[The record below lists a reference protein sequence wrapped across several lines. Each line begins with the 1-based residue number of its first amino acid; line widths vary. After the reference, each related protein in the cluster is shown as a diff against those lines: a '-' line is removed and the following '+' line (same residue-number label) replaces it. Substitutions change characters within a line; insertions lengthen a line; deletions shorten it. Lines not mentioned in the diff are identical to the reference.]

1 MVEIPSAIVP
11 AAMQV
16 IFVLLFSPLIIGIM
30 RKVKARFQGRSGSP
44 IIQPYLDVLKL
55 LSKGS
60 AKSSVT
66 SFIFSIAPI
75 FGFVSVAIAALFL
88 PIFPQSPLFGAN
100 VIIFIYLFAI
110 GRFLTAL
117 SGLDAGS
124 AFGGMGSS
132 REMFYSIVIEP
143 AFFAI
148 IVFLVSSGG
157 LGIAPI
163 APDMASWSVLV
174 LSPVYWLIAI
184 ALFIAIL
191 AETGRIPF
199 DNPATH
205 LELTMVHEAMILEN
219 SGPGLALIEWAQAAK
234 IFLFFSLMAILLL
247 PGSLQS
253 GPVWPAMLLASVMAI
268 GVVVAAFESISVK
281 MRLFKVPEL
290 LVFSALLAILAFLIR
305 VSAGPSGGEN
315 VLQSLLAFTMLL
327 SALYF
332 LFSITIRQRVGLYV
346 VQSTCLVLTLLSI
359 SLSPSGGM
367 NFVLL
372 AIIALL
378 KIFIIPY
385 VLFRSISYGASLMPL
400 NYYLRFGESAK
411 KSKSSLGSDPMFM
424 ASQTSTIS
432 SLLYASVLVALAFL
446 MAPALGSTSILLPI
460 VISLILIGM
469 LIIASK
475 THLILQ
481 LLGYLIMENGVVLL
495 PTALHINLP
504 FIGELVALFDVI
516 ILVRITL
523 LLSFKMQETHGTLDT
538 KQLAELVEKR

>member
-1 MVEIPSAIVP
+1 
-11 AAMQV
+11 MQI
-16 IFVLLFSPLIIGIM
+16 IFMLLFSPLIIGIM

-44 IIQPYLDVLKL
+44 IYQPYLDVLKL

-75 FGFVSVAIAALFL
+75 FGFASVAIAALFL
-88 PIFPQSPLFGAN
+88 PIFSQAPILGTN

-148 IVFLVSSGG
+148 IIFLVSSGG

-163 APDMASWSVLV
+163 AQDMASWSALAI
-174 LSPVYWLIAI
+174 SPVFWLITI

-219 SGPGLALIEWAQAAK
+219 SGPSLALVEWAQACK

-253 GPVWPAMLLASVMAI
+253 SPFWPAIILASAI
-268 GVVVAAFESISVK
+268 VIGMLVASFESISVK

-290 LVFSALLAILAFLIR
+290 LVLSSLLALLAYFIR
-305 VSAGPSGGEN
+305 VSAAGAGGEGL
-315 VLQSLLAFTMLL
+315 LQSLLAFIMLM

-332 LFSITIRQRVGLYV
+332 LFSITIRQRLGLYI
-346 VQSTCLVLTLLSI
+346 VQSTCLVLILLTI
-359 SLSPSGGM
+359 SLSGGSGGM
-367 NFVLL
+367 NYALL
-372 AIIALL
+372 VIIAML

-385 VLFRSISYGASLMPL
+385 VLFRSMSFGATMMPL
-400 NYYLRFGESAK
+400 NYYLRFGDRGKKAKSAV
-411 KSKSSLGSDPMFM
+411 GSDPLFM
-424 ASQTSTIS
+424 ASPISTIS
-432 SLLYASVLVALAFL
+432 SLLYASVLVALSFL
-446 MAPALGSTSILLPI
+446 IAPALGSTSIMLPI

-475 THLILQ
+475 SHLILQ
-481 LLGYLIMENGVVLL
+481 LLGYLVMENGVVLL
-495 PTALHINLP
+495 PSALHISLP

-538 KQLAELVEKR
+538 KELAELVEKR